1 MSASEV
7 PGADTDCMLWGMLAN
22 GLSSNSVLCKLSLA
36 YCHVSSAG
44 VGYLAA
50 ALEHNPLG
58 ALQCL
63 DLSGRMWGL
72 GFGVWGLGLGF
83 GVQGP
88 GFGAWGLGL
97 GAPGLS
103 WLKVWGRGLVYAV

>member
-1 MSASEV
+1 MLPLVLLPSAQMSASEV

-50 ALEHNPLG
+50 ALEHNPP
-58 ALQCL
+58 
-63 DLSGRMWGL
+63 GRSA
-72 GFGVWGLGLGF
+72 VP
-83 GVQGP
+83 GP
-88 GFGAWGLGL
+88 
-97 GAPGLS
+97 
-103 WLKVWGRGLVYAV
+103 VR